1 MLLFVSAKCFAHI
14 LSICARCFMSIPTIS
29 AVFNFAN
36 CSAHARY
43 CSDPLL
49 WYFHWKILNLEFHSR
64 C

>member
-1 MLLFVSAKCFAHI
+1 MLI
-14 LSICARCFMSIPTIS
+14 LSNS

-36 CSAHARY
+36 CSARARY